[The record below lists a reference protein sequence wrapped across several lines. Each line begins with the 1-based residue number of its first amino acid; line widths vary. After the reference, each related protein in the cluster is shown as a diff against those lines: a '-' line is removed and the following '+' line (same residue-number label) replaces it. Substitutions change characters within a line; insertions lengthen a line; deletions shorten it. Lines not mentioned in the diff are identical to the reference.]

1 MKVTLTLN
9 GKSVEVDLTEEQLK
23 TLGIEEKKKTGYE
36 RGVEGEHY
44 WYVEYKGYV
53 SEEIETLDMIDDD
66 LYNVANY
73 YSDKNVANDNARADA
88 LMRKLRRYA
97 AEHGGIVNGY
107 EPCYSIFYSV
117 HGDRPSVLTLS
128 GKHKYLG
135 MIGFKSERDCEN
147 AIKEFYDELM
157 WYFNHYRPQL

>member
-23 TLGIEEKKKTGYE
+23 TLGIEEKKTTGYE
-36 RGVEGEHY
+36 RGVTGEHY
-44 WYVEYKGYV
+44 WYVEYKGYI
-53 SEEIETLDMIDDD
+53 SEEIETSDYIDED

-97 AEHGGIVNGY
+97 AEHGGIAWNNEPFTAIMYNSNTKGLDAVN
-107 EPCYSIFYSV
+107 
-117 HGDRPSVLTLS
+117 LS
-128 GKHKYLG
+128 GLQMYFG
-135 MIGFKSERDCEN
+135 MIAFKSEKACED
-147 AIKEFYDELM
+147 AIKDFHEDLV
-157 WYFNHYRPQL
+157 WYFTEYKPQL